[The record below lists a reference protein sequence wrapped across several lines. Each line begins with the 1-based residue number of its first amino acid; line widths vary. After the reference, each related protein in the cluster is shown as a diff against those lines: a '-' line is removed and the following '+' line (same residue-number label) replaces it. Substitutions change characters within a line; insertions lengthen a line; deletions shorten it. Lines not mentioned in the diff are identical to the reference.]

1 MVLYGLLLRCCKLT
15 GKVKLGFELFISV
28 SFSPNL
34 ILKLAAQGTLYD
46 LITFEKLSMPINTC
60 LFCFGL
66 SSLFSHPL
74 LFLILSSLLPS
85 SHFPLLSFSFTSLH
99 LSFLSS
105 FISIWTITMYTPV
118 QVLVFLLVVYP
129 SPTCFNSISCIISPD
144 KIS

>member
-66 SSLFSHPL
+66 SSLFFSHIL
-74 LFLILSSLLPS
+74 YYFLFSLLSCLLLTFLCFLFLLLLSISPSFLLSSVYEQLL
-85 SHFPLLSFSFTSLH
+85 
-99 LSFLSS
+99 
-105 FISIWTITMYTPV
+105 
-118 QVLVFLLVVYP
+118 
-129 SPTCFNSISCIISPD
+129 CIHPFRY
-144 KIS
+144 